1 MVVSTRF
8 YSKASEFW
16 SKIEMQLSS
25 NLAIQNLAIEM
36 NYNDISNLFV
46 TVIIKVISFTN
57 MYTFID
63 I

>member
-16 SKIEMQLSS
+16 SKIEMQRSS

-36 NYNDISNLFV
+36 NYSDLSNLFV
-46 TVIIKVISFTN
+46 TVIIKAI
-57 MYTFID
+57 
-63 I
+63 